1 MKYNRVGNSGL
12 KVSEIAYGSWL
23 TFGNQVELA
32 EAQEVIQ
39 RALDLGINYIDTA
52 DVYNNGEAERLL
64 GEVLPQQYRGD
75 YIVATKA
82 FWPMSDAVTN
92 RGLSRKHIVDSVYLS
107 LERLKLKYV
116 DLFYC
121 HRFDP
126 QTPMEETI
134 WAIHN
139 FICSG
144 KIIYWGTSEWSADQI
159 REAHAI
165 CDRRGWHKPI
175 INQPNYSLL
184 QRNIEKD
191 ILPTCR
197 ELGMG
202 TANFSP
208 LAHGIL
214 TGKYSGGKIPEGS
227 RGANQKQN
235 MWMKDNLENKEILNQ
250 VDKMQ
255 PIADKYGIT
264 IAQLSLAWLLH
275 QKGISS
281 VITGASRVSQIEDNV
296 QASGISL
303 TAEDFNAIADLFP
316 IHD

>member
-1 MKYNRVGNSGL
+1 MKYKRVGNSGL
-12 KVSEIAYGSWL
+12 MVSEIAYGSWL

-32 EAQEVIQ
+32 EAKEVIQ
-39 RALDLGINYIDTA
+39 KALDLGINYIDTA
-52 DVYNNGEAERLL
+52 DVYNRGEAERLL
-64 GEVLPQQYRGD
+64 GEILPQQYRAN

-82 FWPMSDAVTN
+82 FWPMGDAITN
-92 RGLSRKHIVDSVYLS
+92 KGLSRKHIVDSVHAS
-107 LERLKLKYV
+107 LERLKLDYM
-116 DLFYC
+116 DIFYC

-126 QTPMEETI
+126 ETPMEETL

-144 KIIYWGTSEWSADQI
+144 KIIYWGTSEWTAEQI

-165 CDRRGWHKPI
+165 CNARGWHKPV

-184 QRNIEKD
+184 NRNIEQE

-235 MWMKDNLENKEILNQ
+235 MWMKDNLSNRELLDR
-250 VDKMQ
+250 VDAMK
-255 PIADKYGIT
+255 PIAKKYDIT
-264 IAQLSLAWLLH
+264 LAQLSLAWLLH
-275 QKGISS
+275 QPGISS
-281 VITGASRVSQIEDNV
+281 VITGASRVSQVEDNV
-296 QASGISL
+296 QASGIVLS
-303 TAEDFNAIADLFP
+303 TEDIATISALFP
-316 IHD
+316 VG

>member
-1 MKYNRVGNSGL
+1 MGNSGL

-23 TFGNQVELA
+23 TFGSQVDLDDA
-32 EAQEVIQ
+32 KEVIH
-39 RALDLGINYIDTA
+39 RALELGINYIDTA

-64 GEVLPQQYRGD
+64 GEVLPQQYRAD

-82 FWPMSDAVTN
+82 FWPMGEAVTN
-92 RGLSRKHIVDSVYLS
+92 RGLSRKHIVDSVHLS
-107 LERLKLKYV
+107 LERLKLDYV
-116 DLFYC
+116 DIFYC

-144 KIIYWGTSEWSADQI
+144 KIIYWGTSEWTADQI

-165 CDRRGWHKPI
+165 CECRGWHKPI
-175 INQPNYSLL
+175 INQPNYSLV
-184 QRNIEKD
+184 QRNIEKE

-214 TGKYSGGKIPEGS
+214 TGKYSGGNIPEGS

-235 MWMKDNLENKEILNQ
+235 MWMKENLENRELLNQ

-275 QKGISS
+275 QEGISS
-281 VITGASRVSQIEDNV
+281 VITGASRVSQVEDNV
-296 QASGISL
+296 KASGISL
-303 TAEDFNAIADLFP
+303 TTEDLHAITELFP
-316 IHD
+316 FHN